1 MRLSRAVSW
10 VVVQSLILAVVIKL
24 GVVMLVYTGWGRL
37 WLAVASDG
45 ASLVAVMLNGSR
57 PLFFCAEGVYLSIA
71 ALTVGHST
79 EMCLR
84 DLVGMIDL

>member
-57 PLFFCAEGVYLSIA
+57 PLFFAQRVY
-71 ALTVGHST
+71 T
-79 EMCLR
+79 
-84 DLVGMIDL
+84 